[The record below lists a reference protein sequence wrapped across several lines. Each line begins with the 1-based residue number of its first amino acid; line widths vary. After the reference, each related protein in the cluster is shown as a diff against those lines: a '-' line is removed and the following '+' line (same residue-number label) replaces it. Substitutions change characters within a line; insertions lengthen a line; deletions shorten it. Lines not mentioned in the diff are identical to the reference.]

1 MPPCCRIRAGKKPS
15 VHPTKGTVGNRVDN
29 QEFVEKRRF
38 IIKLGKA
45 LHKFGTPAYRLE
57 THLQTVAKTLG
68 IEGYF
73 LISPTS
79 MTFVLQHDTDQE
91 YNHVARVKPGELD
104 LGSLARTDA
113 LVQELSLGQRSLS
126 EALER
131 LDEIASKPN
140 PYGPMLTLG
149 AFGTSAAAFAML
161 MGSSWNDVFWSALI
175 GMLVYGLV
183 FSAERSR
190 RMAELLEPLAAMLAG
205 FATCGLA
212 QLDAGLNIPVVV
224 LSGII
229 VFIPGLALTLG
240 LAELAA
246 RDLMSGT
253 MRIMDAVM
261 LLFKLYFGAVLGVA
275 IGNALFGE
283 SLYIEPMPLP
293 RWAIWSAV
301 PILSMALVF
310 IFKARLKDAPW
321 GVLAGIVAFF
331 SAMFGGLY
339 LGDSLGIFFGAL
351 AVGIYANLFA
361 RWMKAPASIA
371 LLQGIVILVP
381 GSKTYIGLNVLIS
394 GETMLNQSHLGSQIF
409 LIFMSLIAGLIFSNV
424 VVPPRNTL

>member
-1 MPPCCRIRAGKKPS
+1 M
-15 VHPTKGTVGNRVDN
+15 DN
-29 QEFVEKRRF
+29 QEFIEKRRF

-205 FATCGLA
+205 FAACGLA

>member
-1 MPPCCRIRAGKKPS
+1 M
-15 VHPTKGTVGNRVDN
+15 DN
-29 QEFVEKRRF
+29 QEFIEKRRF

-131 LDEIASKPN
+131 LDEIANKPN

-190 RMAELLEPLAAMLAG
+190 RMTELLEPLAAMLAG
-205 FATCGLA
+205 FAACGLA

-283 SLYIEPMPLP
+283 SLYIEPIPLP

>member
-1 MPPCCRIRAGKKPS
+1 M
-15 VHPTKGTVGNRVDN
+15 DN
-29 QEFVEKRRF
+29 QEFIEKRRF

-131 LDEIASKPN
+131 LDEIANKPN

-205 FATCGLA
+205 FAACGLA

-261 LLFKLYFGAVLGVA
+261 QLFKLYFGAVLGVA

-283 SLYIEPMPLP
+283 SLYIEPIPLP

>member
-1 MPPCCRIRAGKKPS
+1 M
-15 VHPTKGTVGNRVDN
+15 DN
-29 QEFVEKRRF
+29 QEFIEKRRF

-131 LDEIASKPN
+131 LDEIANKPN

-205 FATCGLA
+205 FAACGLA

-321 GVLAGIVAFF
+321 GVLAGIVAFL

>member
-1 MPPCCRIRAGKKPS
+1 M
-15 VHPTKGTVGNRVDN
+15 GNRVDN
-29 QEFVEKRRF
+29 QEFIEKRRF

-131 LDEIASKPN
+131 LDEIANKPN

-205 FATCGLA
+205 FAACGLA

>member
-1 MPPCCRIRAGKKPS
+1 M
-15 VHPTKGTVGNRVDN
+15 DN
-29 QEFVEKRRF
+29 QEFIEKRRF

-131 LDEIASKPN
+131 LDEIANKPN

-205 FATCGLA
+205 FAACGLA

-351 AVGIYANLFA
+351 GVGIYANLFA